1 MHAVKDNTTLE
12 AARRLRQRTN
22 VLKHS
27 ILVTIALAI
36 AFASS
41 SAESRPGPGAHEL
54 SFSNWAG
61 PAITVRAWL
70 PEAASDNTPVVIVM
84 HGASR
89 DLPRYFAD
97 WSAVAEASG
106 FILVVPWFSK
116 DDFPTSA
123 RYNLGHVFDAETG
136 APREESLWTFSA
148 IEPLFDHVVRW
159 AGVDTVSYTLY
170 GHSAGSQFVHRFL
183 YFKPDARVARAIVA
197 NAGWYTMPDFGVD
210 FPYGL
215 DNSGLQTDVLSA
227 FFSRDVVVLLGD
239 ADTKVDEDNLRRTPE
254 AMLQGAHRL
263 QRGRTFF
270 RVAEARAA
278 EIGSEFNW
286 RLQTVPGAEHS
297 NAQMT
302 PAAAALVR

>member
-1 MHAVKDNTTLE
+1 MRHPIVVAITV
-12 AARRLRQRTN
+12 AIVFAPSCAGARP
-22 VLKHS
+22 S
-27 ILVTIALAI
+27 
-36 AFASS
+36 
-41 SAESRPGPGAHEL
+41 PGAHEF
-54 SFSNWAG
+54 SFSGWAG

-70 PEAASDNTPVVIVM
+70 PENTGDNTPVAIVM

-89 DLPRYFAD
+89 DLPRYFDD
-97 WSAVAEASG
+97 WSAAAEASG
-106 FILVVPWFSK
+106 FIVIVPWFSQE
-116 DDFPTSA
+116 DFPKSA
-123 RYNLGHVFDAETG
+123 RYNLGHVFDAKTG
-136 APREESLWTFSA
+136 EPRDESLWTFSA

-159 AGVDTVSYTLY
+159 AGVETASYTLY

-183 YFKPDARVARAIVA
+183 YFKPDARVARAILA

-215 DNSGLQTDVLSA
+215 DDSGLNEDVLPVY
-227 FFSRDVVVLLGD
+227 FSRDVVVLLGE
-239 ADTKVDEDNLRRTPE
+239 ADTKVNEDKLRRTPE

-270 RVAEARAA
+270 RVAEAKAA
-278 EIGSEFNW
+278 ETGAEFNW

-302 PAAAALVR
+302 STAAALVR